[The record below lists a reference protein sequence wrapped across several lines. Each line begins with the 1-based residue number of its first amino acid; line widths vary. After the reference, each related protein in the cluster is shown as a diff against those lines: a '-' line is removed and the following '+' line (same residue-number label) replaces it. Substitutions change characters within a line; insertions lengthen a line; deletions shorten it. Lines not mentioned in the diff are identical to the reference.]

1 MNRTMRNM
9 NVEGLA
15 EEEKPAKE
23 METQPA
29 DRQEANED
37 VDMPSMYAEANW
49 HYDYLPTYW
58 APRLPPL
65 EAPLDLKCSLVLP
78 ITCPPLQLKLP
89 Q

>member
-29 DRQEANED
+29 ELA
-37 VDMPSMYAEANW
+37 
-49 HYDYLPTYW
+49 L
-58 APRLPPL
+58 
-65 EAPLDLKCSLVLP
+65 
-78 ITCPPLQLKLP
+78 
-89 Q
+89 